1 MDVEIKLQQALEIS
15 RKAFIGNISQL
26 NEEMGSDQAKLF
38 QDVGQKVGEFK
49 IKLLEE
55 LNKEKEDF
63 QRRYDLVEDDTILT
77 RDYEHMPAK
86 EEIIDF
92 LIEGD
97 NKDAVDELI
106 GSFIE
111 KLESK
116 LGEEDSSI
124 SRLRKQE

>member
-1 MDVEIKLQQALEIS
+1 MVD
-15 RKAFIGNISQL
+15 
-26 NEEMGSDQAKLF
+26 
-38 QDVGQKVGEFK
+38 
-49 IKLLEE
+49 
-55 LNKEKEDF
+55 
-63 QRRYDLVEDDTILT
+63 DDTILT

-106 GSFIE
+106 GGFIE

-124 SRLRKQE
+124 SRLRKLE